1 MSALPSTTSQ
11 QPPVPAIPRGSRPIL
26 LVDDDPVTRMVTGAL
41 LLQLGQGPV
50 LEADDGAQALA
61 LCAETE
67 VGLVLMDCVMPVL
80 DGLEAT
86 RRLRA
91 TGFTQPVVALS
102 AGNAPDD
109 IERCREAGM
118 DDHLAKP
125 VDRRALAALLQTWM
139 RKPPNGAAMS

>member
-1 MSALPSTTSQ
+1 MSALPTPAP
-11 QPPVPAIPRGSRPIL
+11 QPPAPAIPEGSRPIL

-61 LCAETE
+61 MCAETD

-91 TGFTQPVVALS
+91 SGFSQPVVALS
-102 AGNAPDD
+102 AGCDPDD

-139 RKPPNGAAMS
+139 RKPHRSAMS